1 MGRSHPARL
10 AGRVWPEAGLAGSR
24 GEIAAEMAAVLT
36 LAPKPPHQEPLAAAA
51 PPVEV
56 APVTAMQGGGSAPVP
71 TIAGAAAP
79 ARRMGGA
86 RGASLAVITSLIL
99 HAAAAAAIAWL
110 SWTAPP
116 PISAGEEGIPVE
128 LVVAAD
134 TGVAAQ
140 QEAASGRHETESST
154 TDSQPAQK
162 VEVPPVETPPNLSA
176 SDPVETPSEDPPVAQ
191 PDPLTTAERIL
202 DQLPPPPVPEL
213 LPIVDRPAGPI
224 LAEARSQPVTDVPA
238 PQPATLPDAAQTI
251 ETPEPSEVQATVA
264 PPPVEQPSPVA
275 QGRELQAPPPAPPVQ
290 QLETPPAPPVR
301 REATRPPPTRREAP
315 TTQERHRPTR
325 QAAATVQPERPARA
339 APQAEARGSL
349 AERGDGV
356 GQRNRQQSNATGT
369 SGASNVAAIAAW
381 RQRVLAHLARYR
393 VYPEQARE
401 RGIRGRTGVAFTL
414 TGNGAV
420 TAVSIASSSGAAIL
434 DQATLTMVRRAQPFP
449 PNPAGGSASFTAG
462 INYSLY

>member
-1 MGRSHPARL
+1 MAGRSSARRTDTGRSHPARL
-10 AGRVWPEAGLAGSR
+10 AGRVWPEAALAGPR

-51 PPVEV
+51 PPVVVTGGGTVATAAPAVEI

-99 HAAAAAAIAWL
+99 HVAAAAAIAWL

-162 VEVPPVETPPNLSA
+162 VEVPPVETPPKLSA

-224 LAEARSQPVTDVPA
+224 LAEARSQPMTDVPA
-238 PQPATLPDAAQTI
+238 PQPATLPDAAQAI

-275 QGRELQAPPPAPPVQ
+275 QGRELQTPPPAPPVQ

-325 QAAATVQPERPARA
+325 
-339 APQAEARGSL
+339 
-349 AERGDGV
+349 
-356 GQRNRQQSNATGT
+356 
-369 SGASNVAAIAAW
+369 
-381 RQRVLAHLARYR
+381 
-393 VYPEQARE
+393 
-401 RGIRGRTGVAFTL
+401 
-414 TGNGAV
+414 
-420 TAVSIASSSGAAIL
+420 
-434 DQATLTMVRRAQPFP
+434 
-449 PNPAGGSASFTAG
+449 
-462 INYSLY
+462 